1 MNYKKIITK
10 KLQNYSSFDLNILNI
25 KTLEVSNFFILDVNS
40 SYGVLKTNYKI
51 NKDILLIDL
60 INSNDIILMDNI
72 FKEFNF
78 KNIYQIINDFSKNYN
93 LLNIITDVKVSKLYF
108 SHFLNGNIEISL
120 KFNFIIN
127 NIKVNVLFEKNKFKI
142 NYFQNSKKI
151 YINKNFKSFL
161 NFLEFITFKIYFK
174 NEYKIK
180 RFSNKNFSLI
190 KLLRY

>member
-1 MNYKKIITK
+1 
-10 KLQNYSSFDLNILNI
+10 
-25 KTLEVSNFFILDVNS
+25 
-40 SYGVLKTNYKI
+40 
-51 NKDILLIDL
+51 
-60 INSNDIILMDNI
+60 MDNI

-93 LLNIITDVKVSKLYF
+93 LLNIITDVNVSKLYF
-108 SHFLNGNIEISL
+108 SNFINGNIEISL

-142 NYFQNSKKI
+142 NYFQNSKNF
-151 YINKNFKSFL
+151 YMNKNFKSFL

-174 NEYKIK
+174 NEYQIK

-190 KLLRY
+190 QLLRY

>member
-1 MNYKKIITK
+1 
-10 KLQNYSSFDLNILNI
+10 
-25 KTLEVSNFFILDVNS
+25 
-40 SYGVLKTNYKI
+40 
-51 NKDILLIDL
+51 
-60 INSNDIILMDNI
+60 MDNI

-93 LLNIITDVKVSKLYF
+93 LLNIITDVNVSKLYF
-108 SHFLNGNIEISL
+108 SNFINGNIEISL

-142 NYFQNSKKI
+142 NYFQNSKNF
-151 YINKNFKSFL
+151 YMNKNFKSFL

-174 NEYKIK
+174 NEYQIK